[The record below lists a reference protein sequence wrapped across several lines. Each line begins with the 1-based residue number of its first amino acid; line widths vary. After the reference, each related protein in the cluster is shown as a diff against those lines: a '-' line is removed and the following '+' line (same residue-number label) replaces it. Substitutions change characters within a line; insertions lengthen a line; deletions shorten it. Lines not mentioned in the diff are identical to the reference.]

1 MAHPGEDYRDATTK
15 MEDMGVDPDYI
26 LGWQGGYL
34 GHPKR
39 EEQRVSEAYD
49 AGYSDG
55 EGKET
60 GNFGNWVKS

>member
-1 MAHPGEDYRDATTK
+1 MAHPGEDYREATAT
-15 MEDMGVDPDYI
+15 MDEMGVDPEYV

-55 EGKET
+55 EEKET
-60 GNFGNWVKS
+60 GNFDKWVKS

>member
-1 MAHPGEDYRDATTK
+1 MPNQDYRDATMK
-15 MEDMGVDPDYI
+15 MEEMGVDSEYV

-39 EEQRVSEAYD
+39 EEQRVTDAYD

-55 EGKET
+55 EGHSTE
-60 GNFGNWVKS
+60 NFNQWVKI